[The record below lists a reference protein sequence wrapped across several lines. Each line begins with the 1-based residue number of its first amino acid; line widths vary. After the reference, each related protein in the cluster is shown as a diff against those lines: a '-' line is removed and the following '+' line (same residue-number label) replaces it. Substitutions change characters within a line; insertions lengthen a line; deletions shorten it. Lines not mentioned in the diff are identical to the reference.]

1 MVMTEAAIGVIGGS
15 GLYELEGLEKL
26 ERVRLETPFGDP
38 SDSFITGELAGRKMV
53 FLPRHGAD
61 HRLLPHE
68 LNYRANV
75 WGMKKL
81 GVDRLISI
89 SAVGSLREEI
99 EPGHLVLVDQFI
111 DRTRQ
116 RPVTMFGEGVVV
128 HVPLA
133 DPICNPLREK
143 LYSLRAVTETTVH
156 PRGTYIC
163 MEGPQFSTRAES
175 LLYRQWGCD
184 VIGMTNMP
192 EAKLARE
199 AEICYTTVALATD
212 YDCWRAP
219 DEDVSVEAII
229 AVLQGERGARQS
241 VAEGLRRGRQL
252 KSRRAQLC
260 GTAAEQG
267 LMTPPDRI
275 PAQRRADL
283 RPHLRPLPFLAPFL
297 ARGSGHLRP
306 VR

>member
-1 MVMTEAAIGVIGGS
+1 MTQSTEAAIGVIGGS
-15 GLYELEGLEKL
+15 GLYELEGLEKVD
-26 ERVRLETPFGDP
+26 RVRLETPYGEP
-38 SDSFITGELAGRKMV
+38 SDAYITGELAGRKMV
-53 FLPRHGAD
+53 FLPRHGAN
-61 HRLLPHE
+61 HSLLPHE

-81 GVDRLISI
+81 GVDRLISV

-116 RPVTMFGEGVVV
+116 RPVTLYGDGVVV

-133 DPICNPLREK
+133 DPICNPLRHK
-143 LYSLRAVTETTVH
+143 LYSLRDVTGTTVH
-156 PRGTYIC
+156 DAGTYLCI
-163 MEGPQFSTRAES
+163 EGPQFSTRAES
-175 LLYRQWGCD
+175 HLYRQWGCH

-199 AEICYTTVALATD
+199 AEICYTTLALATD

-219 DEDVSVEAII
+219 DEDVSVEAIL
-229 AVLQGERGARQS
+229 AVLKSNVERAKALLKAY
-241 VAEGLRRGRQL
+241 AEQAAP
-252 KSRRAQLC
+252 KSSCQLC
-260 GTAAEQG
+260 GTAAEAG

-275 PAQRRADL
+275 PAGRRADL
-283 RPHLRPLPFLAPFL
+283 APILDRFLK
-297 ARGSGHLRP
+297 
-306 VR
+306 

>member
-1 MVMTEAAIGVIGGS
+1 MPRCSGLPMTSTETAIGVIGGS
-15 GLYELEGLEKL
+15 GLYELEGLENVDRVKL
-26 ERVRLETPFGDP
+26 DTPFGEP
-38 SDSFITGELAGRKMV
+38 SDAFITGQLAGRKMV

-81 GVDRLISI
+81 GVDRLISV
-89 SAVGSLREEI
+89 SAVGSLQEEI
-99 EPGHLVLVDQFI
+99 APGHLVLVDQFI

-116 RPVTMFGEGVVV
+116 RPVSLYGDGVVA
-128 HVPLA
+128 HVALA

-143 LYSLRAVTETTVH
+143 LYSLRDVTQTTVH
-156 PRGTYIC
+156 NGGTYIC
-163 MEGPQFSTRAES
+163 IEGPQFSTRAES
-175 LLYRQWGCD
+175 LLYRQWGCN

-199 AEICYTTVALATD
+199 AEICYVTLALATD

-219 DEDVSVEAII
+219 DEDVSVEAIL
-229 AVLQGERGARQS
+229 AVLRANVERAKALLKAY
-241 VAEGLRRGRQL
+241 AETAAP
-252 KSRRAQLC
+252 KSSCQAC

-275 PAQRRADL
+275 PADRRAA
-283 RPHLRPLPFLAPFL
+283 LAPVFDRFL
-297 ARGSGHLRP
+297 K
-306 VR
+306 

>member
-1 MVMTEAAIGVIGGS
+1 MSATTEPAIGVIGGS
-15 GLYELEGLEKL
+15 GLYELEGLERV

-38 SDSFITGELAGRKMV
+38 SDAFITGELAGRRMV

-81 GVDRLISI
+81 GVDRLISV

-111 DRTRQ
+111 DRTRH
-116 RPVTMFGEGVVV
+116 RPVTMFGDGVVV

-133 DPICNPLREK
+133 DPVCSPLRTK
-143 LYSLRAVTETTVH
+143 LYELRAVTDTTVH
-156 PRGTYIC
+156 NGGTYLC

-175 LLYRQWGCD
+175 LLYRQWGCH

-199 AEICYTTVALATD
+199 AEICYVTVALATD

-219 DEDVSVEAII
+219 DEDVSVEEII
-229 AVLQGERGARQS
+229 AVLKANVERAKALLKAYVE
-241 VAEGLRRGRQL
+241 VAAPASTCEM
-252 KSRRAQLC
+252 C

-267 LMTPPDRI
+267 LMTPRDRI
-275 PAQRRADL
+275 PPDRR
-283 RPHLRPLPFLAPFL
+283 RELAPIFDRFL
-297 ARGSGHLRP
+297 P
-306 VR
+306 